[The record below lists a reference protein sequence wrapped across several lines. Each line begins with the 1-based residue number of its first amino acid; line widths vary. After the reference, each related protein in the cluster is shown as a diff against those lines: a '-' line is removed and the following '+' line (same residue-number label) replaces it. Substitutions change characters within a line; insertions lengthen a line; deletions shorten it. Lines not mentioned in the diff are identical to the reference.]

1 MKRKDSKTWLRNRLN
16 KLRMLEPYTFPEL
29 WSSGVWYSE
38 SLIKLDANENYF
50 IPKELVSRALQEAV
64 SEVDLRFYPVAEY
77 KQFTEALAERLN
89 VPPEYIVLGS
99 GSSQLIDAIIYSF
112 AKRNGKVISLKPS
125 FSLYRMRASVHDAK
139 FVEVPL
145 NDDFSM
151 DSENV
156 LKVAGNSGVI
166 FICSPNNPTGNQF
179 SQKSVLDIVESFPGL
194 VVLDEAYADFADF
207 SLITKVVEYN
217 NLVILRSFSK
227 TYGLAGGRLG
237 YLVANA
243 ELAELLRSRVLR
255 PYSVSSVTLRVAL
268 KLLENYD
275 TILRCIE
282 KLKEERRVF
291 YQKLNDINGVKAF
304 DSKANFVL
312 VNVLNDDGSLGD
324 KLASRRIY
332 IRKVGKIFSEGFA
345 YRITVGLPEMNNALI
360 EELKMLI

>member
-1 MKRKDSKTWLRNRLN
+1 MKRMNTRTWLRNRLN
-16 KLRMLEPYTFPEL
+16 RLSMLEPYTFPEL
-29 WSSGVWYSE
+29 WNSSIGYSE
-38 SLIKLDANENYF
+38 PLIKLDANENYF
-50 IPKELVSRALQEAV
+50 IPKELISRALQEAV

-77 KQFTEALAERLN
+77 RQLTEALAERLN

-112 AKRNGKVISLKPS
+112 AKRDGKVISLKPS
-125 FSLYRMRASVHDAK
+125 FSLYRMRARVHDAK

-151 DSENV
+151 NNESV

-179 SQKSVLDIVESFPGL
+179 SQKSVLDVVESFPGL
-194 VVLDEAYADFADF
+194 VVVDEAYADFADF
-207 SLITKVVEYN
+207 SLITKVLDYH
-217 NLVILRSFSK
+217 NLAVLRSFSK

-255 PYSVSSVTLRVAL
+255 PYSVSSVTLKTAL
-268 KLLENYD
+268 KLLEKYD
-275 TILRCIE
+275 TILQCIE
-282 KLKEERRVF
+282 KLKEERRIF
-291 YQKLNDINGVKAF
+291 YQKLNSLNDVKAF
-304 DSKANFVL
+304 DSKANFVF
-312 VNVLNDDGSLGD
+312 VNILNDDGSLGD

-332 IRKVGKIFSEGFA
+332 IRKVGKIFTEGFA
-345 YRITVGLPEMNNALI
+345 YRITVGLPEMNNVLI

>member
-1 MKRKDSKTWLRNRLN
+1 MKRMNTRTWLRNRLN
-16 KLRMLEPYTFPEL
+16 RLSMLEPYTFPEL
-29 WSSGVWYSE
+29 WNSSIGYSE
-38 SLIKLDANENYF
+38 PLIKLDANENYF
-50 IPKELVSRALQEAV
+50 IPKELISRALQEAV

-77 KQFTEALAERLN
+77 RQLTEALAERLN

-112 AKRNGKVISLKPS
+112 AKRDGKVISLKPS
-125 FSLYRMRASVHDAK
+125 FSLYRMRARVHDAK

-151 DSENV
+151 NNESV

-179 SQKSVLDIVESFPGL
+179 SQKSVLDVVESFPGL
-194 VVLDEAYADFADF
+194 VVVDEAYADFADF
-207 SLITKVVEYN
+207 SLITKVLDYH
-217 NLVILRSFSK
+217 NLAVLRSFSK

-255 PYSVSSVTLRVAL
+255 PYSVSSVTLKTAL
-268 KLLENYD
+268 KLLEKYD
-275 TILRCIE
+275 TILQCIE
-282 KLKEERRVF
+282 KLKEERRIF
-291 YQKLNDINGVKAF
+291 YQKLNSLNDVKAF
-304 DSKANFVL
+304 DSKANFVF
-312 VNVLNDDGSLGD
+312 VNILNDDGSLGD

-332 IRKVGKIFSEGFA
+332 IRKVGQNFYRGF
-345 YRITVGLPEMNNALI
+345 RL
-360 EELKMLI
+360 